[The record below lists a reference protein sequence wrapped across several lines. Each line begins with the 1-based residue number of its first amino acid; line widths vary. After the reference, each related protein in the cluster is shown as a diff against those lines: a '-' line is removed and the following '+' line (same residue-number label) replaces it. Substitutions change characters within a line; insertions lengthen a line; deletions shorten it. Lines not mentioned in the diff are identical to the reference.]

1 MLSARPYKSI
11 GQPYLSYFALGF
23 LVVLT
28 LTNGFQVFFPGKF
41 SASSFLA
48 AYITLPIF
56 LLLYV
61 GHKVWF
67 RTPWCY
73 KVEKIDIFS
82 GKEEADLL
90 EEQDVPP
97 VPKNWL
103 QKMWYWIV

>member
-1 MLSARPYKSI
+1 M
-11 GQPYLSYFALGF
+11 
-23 LVVLT
+23 LT

-56 LLLYV
+56 LVLYL
-61 GHKVWF
+61 GHKIWF

-73 KVEKIDIFS
+73 TVDKIDIFS

-90 EEQDVPP
+90 EEKDVPP

-103 QKMWYWIV
+103 QKVWFWIA